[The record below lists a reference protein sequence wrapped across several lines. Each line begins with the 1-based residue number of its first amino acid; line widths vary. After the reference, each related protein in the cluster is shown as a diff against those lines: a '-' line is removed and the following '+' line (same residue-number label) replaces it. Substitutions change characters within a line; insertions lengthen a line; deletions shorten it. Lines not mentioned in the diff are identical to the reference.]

1 MTRDLSA
8 AFSVPRNSDF
18 AVYSPPERLKK
29 WVPFIRVAD
38 FQRYPAGKIA
48 EALAAQGVKASP
60 DDVRSIL
67 AAYKGKRNNPPIH
80 DQLNRAAADID
91 ALKARGLSE
100 HRICFW
106 LAIHRGIAVH
116 QCQLNTWARIRR
128 ARAANCGTL

>member
-8 AFSVPRNSDF
+8 AIAAPAAPYVVP
-18 AVYSPPERLKK
+18 ARLAG
-29 WVPFIRVAD
+29 WIPFIRVAD
-38 FQRYPAGKIA
+38 FQKYPAGKIA
-48 EALAAQGVKASP
+48 ETLSAQGVKASS
-60 DDVRSIL
+60 DDVRGIL
-67 AAYKGKRNNPPIH
+67 AAYKGKRNNPPVA

>member
-8 AFSVPRNSDF
+8 AIAAPAAPYVVP
-18 AVYSPPERLKK
+18 ARLAG
-29 WVPFIRVAD
+29 WIPFIRVAD
-38 FQRYPAGKIA
+38 FQKYPAGKIA

-67 AAYKGKRNNPPIH
+67 AAYKGKRNNPPVA

-100 HRICFW
+100 HRVCLW
-106 LAIHRGIAVH
+106 LAIHRGIAAH

-128 ARAANCGTL
+128 ARDANCGMM

>member
-8 AFSVPRNSDF
+8 AFAVPAAPDF
-18 AVYSPPERLKK
+18 APYSPPERLKK

-60 DDVRSIL
+60 DDVRHIL
-67 AAYKGKRNNPPIH
+67 AAHKGKRHAVPIAA
-80 DQLNRAAADID
+80 QLDSAAADID
-91 ALKARGLSE
+91 ALKKRGLSE
-100 HRICFW
+100 HRICLW
-106 LAIHRGIAVH
+106 LAIRRGIAAH

-128 ARAANCGTL
+128 ARDANCGMM

>member
-1 MTRDLSA
+1 MRDSISN
-8 AFSVPRNSDF
+8 AFSVPNNSDF

-48 EALAAQGVKASP
+48 ETLSAQGVKATP
-60 DDVRSIL
+60 EDVRDIL
-67 AAYKGKRNNPPIH
+67 TAYKGKRQAVPVAQ
-80 DQLNRAAADID
+80 QLDSAAADIA

-106 LAIHRGIAVH
+106 LAIHRGIAAH

-128 ARAANCGTL
+128 NKAK

>member
-18 AVYSPPERLKK
+18 DLYSVPERLKK

-48 EALAAQGVKASP
+48 EALSAQGVKTSP
-60 DDVRSIL
+60 DDVRHIL
-67 AAYKGKRNNPPIH
+67 TAYKGKRHAVPVAA
-80 DQLNRAAADID
+80 QLDNVAADID
-91 ALKARGLSE
+91 ALKERGLSE
-100 HRICFW
+100 HRICLW
-106 LAIHRGIAVH
+106 LAINRGMVIH

-128 ARAANCGTL
+128 NKAK

>member
-18 AVYSPPERLKK
+18 DLYSVPERLKK

-48 EALAAQGVKASP
+48 EALSAQGIKASS
-60 DDVRSIL
+60 DDVRHIL
-67 AAYKGKRNNPPIH
+67 AAHKGKRNAVPVSA
-80 DQLNRAAADID
+80 QLDNVAADID

-100 HRICFW
+100 HRICLW
-106 LAIHRGIAVH
+106 LAIHRGIAAH
-116 QCQLNTWARIRR
+116 QCQLNTWSRIRR
-128 ARAANCGTL
+128 NKAK

>member
-1 MTRDLSA
+1 MTRNLSA
-8 AFSVPRNSDF
+8 AFSVPNNSDF

-48 EALAAQGVKASP
+48 ETLAAQGVKVSP

-67 AAYKGKRNNPPIH
+67 AAYKGKRHAVPVAT
-80 DQLNRAAADID
+80 QLDSAAADID

-106 LAIHRGIAVH
+106 LAIHRGIAAH
-116 QCQLNTWARIRR
+116 QCQLNTWARVRR
-128 ARAANCGTL
+128 SKAK

>member
-8 AFSVPRNSDF
+8 AFSVPDISDF
-18 AVYSPPERLKK
+18 VAYSPPERLKK

-48 EALAAQGVKASP
+48 ETLAAQGVKASP
-60 DDVRSIL
+60 DDVRHIL
-67 AAYKGKRNNPPIH
+67 TAYKGKRHAVPV
-80 DQLNRAAADID
+80 DAQLDSVAADID

-100 HRICFW
+100 HRICLW
-106 LAIHRGIAVH
+106 LAIHRGMAIH
-116 QCQLNTWARIRR
+116 QCQLNTWTRIRR

>member
-18 AVYSPPERLKK
+18 DPYSVPERLKK

-48 EALAAQGVKASP
+48 ETLSAQGVKASP

-80 DQLNRAAADID
+80 DQLDSVAADIA

-106 LAIHRGIAVH
+106 LAINRGMAIH

-128 ARAANCGTL
+128 ARDANCVTI

>member
-1 MTRDLSA
+1 MRDSISN
-8 AFSVPRNSDF
+8 AFSTSDRPDF

-48 EALAAQGVKASP
+48 ETLSAQGVKATP
-60 DDVRSIL
+60 EDVRDIL
-67 AAYKGKRNNPPIH
+67 TAYKGKRHAVPVAT
-80 DQLNRAAADID
+80 QLDSAAADID

-100 HRICFW
+100 NRICLW
-106 LAIHRGIAVH
+106 LAIHRGIAAH

-128 ARAANCGTL
+128 NKAK